1 MVIESCSCCMSY
13 DYRKVAGAV
22 LFVGGSQFVL
32 GMLVAEALYPG
43 YSISQNLIS
52 DLGAGPSA
60 WIFNSSVFLL
70 GLMLIVSACFV
81 HRFVH
86 RLATGLLL
94 LAGAGAMG
102 VGVFP
107 EYYPVHVIA
116 SVFAAL
122 LPIATYR
129 FWRRP
134 FSYLSVAMVALSL
147 SAMAL
152 FSAQYSLGE
161 QYFLG
166 LGLGGMERM
175 ILYPILLWQVASGG
189 YLMASPPIESAND
202 S

>member
-1 MVIESCSCCMSY
+1 MVIESCSGCMSY
-13 DYRKVAGAV
+13 DHRKVGGAV
-22 LFVGGSQFVL
+22 LFVAGSQFVL

-52 DLGAGPSA
+52 NLGAGPSA

-70 GLMLIVSACFV
+70 GLMVVISAYFV
-81 HRFVH
+81 HRFFH
-86 RLATGLLL
+86 RLAIGLLL
-94 LAGAGAMG
+94 LTGAGAMG

-107 EYYPVHVIA
+107 KYYAVHVIA
-116 SVFAAL
+116 FISSAL

-129 FWRRP
+129 FWRTP
-134 FSYLSVAMVALSL
+134 FSYLSVAMAVLSL

-166 LGLGGMERM
+166 LLDGVR
-175 ILYPILLWQVASGG
+175 Q
-189 YLMASPPIESAND
+189 
-202 S
+202 